1 MIRNYKPNNKSIQD
15 ISLVYSSTTSNI
27 YTNKS
32 KNLINSRLILEGAS
46 YNEKLEQTNLK
57 ITIAKVSFQSIIEKL
72 YEELT
77 LVKEI

>member
-15 ISLVYSSTTSNI
+15 ISLAYSNTTSDI
-27 YTNKS
+27 YTSKS
-32 KNLINSRLILEGAS
+32 KNLINSRLILKGAS
-46 YNEKLEQTNLK
+46 YNEKLEQINLK

-72 YEELT
+72 YKELT